1 LQDIADSNPKY
12 GGSRSIVNGAN
23 ATAEWVYGMLKNH
36 TDYDV
41 AYQPFN
47 ISMFRDVEKPHLA
60 SAKRTYIPEENFLT
74 IYNSGSGHLEQ
85 VHARVIPGGCAA
97 EDFDQFQKGEI
108 ALLSREGPCTYRD
121 IITQAI
127 KQGAGAVVLYTTLQN
142 AGPPGGRCVDCASV
156 PVIAIDHG
164 TAIDL
169 LEQIASSKDGIT
181 LTIRTNTTQ
190 DTVTSLNVVATTRH
204 GSDDHVIVGG
214 AHLDSV
220 PNGPGIN
227 DDASGSA
234 TTLEL
239 AIQFHKLGL
248 DKKLKNKVR
257 WAWWSGEELGL
268 LGSHHYVE
276 DLYANDP
283 EALKK
288 IKISLDWDMIGSP
301 NYIRGIYNGHE
312 AQNPDLR
319 GPSGRIQDLLA
330 EWFHSHD
337 LATTWVEFDGRSDY
351 GPFLNRGIPCGGV
364 FTGAEVIKTEEQRDV
379 FGGMANVAFDP
390 CYHQHCDSLGNVWGP
405 GLDVLEQNAR
415 ALAYVM
421 QKFAYEEDLD
431 AWLKGDV
438 PLVAAPIV

>member
-1 LQDIADSNPKY
+1 
-12 GGSRSIVNGAN
+12 
-23 ATAEWVYGMLKNH
+23 
-36 TDYDV
+36 
-41 AYQPFN
+41 
-47 ISMFRDVEKPHLA
+47 
-60 SAKRTYIPEENFLT
+60 
-74 IYNSGSGHLEQ
+74 
-85 VHARVIPGGCAA
+85 
-97 EDFDQFQKGEI
+97 
-108 ALLSREGPCTYRD
+108 
-121 IITQAI
+121 
-127 KQGAGAVVLYTTLQN
+127 
-142 AGPPGGRCVDCASV
+142 
-156 PVIAIDHG
+156 
-164 TAIDL
+164 
-169 LEQIASSKDGIT
+169 
-181 LTIRTNTTQ
+181 
-190 DTVTSLNVVATTRH
+190 
-204 GSDDHVIVGG
+204 
-214 AHLDSV
+214 
-220 PNGPGIN
+220 
-227 DDASGSA
+227 
-234 TTLEL
+234 
-239 AIQFHKLGL
+239 FHKLGL

-415 ALAYVM
+415 ALAY
-421 QKFAYEEDLD
+421 
-431 AWLKGDV
+431 
-438 PLVAAPIV
+438 